1 MILTDID
8 GVLFEI
14 PQGSIKQVRDR
25 KAYREVITRMNDRF
39 KVKEDVNHIVY
50 LAQKERDHVNTER

>member
-14 PQGSIKQVRDR
+14 PQGSIKQIRDR
-25 KAYREVITRMNDRF
+25 KAYREVITKMNDRL
-39 KVKEDVNHIVY
+39 KVKEVQETAFSAP
-50 LAQKERDHVNTER
+50 LP